1 MTVTANS
8 GVHHAKVPHQ
18 AITSGKGWSQE
29 QLATIAGL
37 STRTVQRIENGEQA
51 SLETLTAIA
60 AALGV
65 QVSDLNAQP
74 QQAMEEETPDEQRI
88 RRQVAAEGKLLSM
101 AVRFAVI
108 GVMLFA
114 INWFTHPQYLWSLWA
129 IGGMSLALVM
139 RAVRTLL
146 LRNVFSRW
154 HEQRLAHAAAL
165 ALNPPFDKTKFVI
178 RFYAYQGFC

>member
-1 MTVTANS
+1 ML
-8 GVHHAKVPHQ
+8 KYRIRPLRLE
-18 AITSGKGWSQE
+18 KGWSQE

-65 QVSDLNAQP
+65 QVRDLNAQP
-74 QQAMEEETPDEQRI
+74 QQTIEEAPDKQRL

-114 INWFTHPQYLWSLWA
+114 INWFTHPHYLWSLWA

-146 LRNVFSRW
+146 LRNVLSRW
-154 HEQRLAHAAAL
+154 QEQRLAQKL
-165 ALNPPFDKTKFVI
+165 RRLP
-178 RFYAYQGFC
+178 

>member
-1 MTVTANS
+1 MQ
-8 GVHHAKVPHQ
+8 KYRIRPLRLE
-18 AITSGKGWSQE
+18 KGWSQE

-51 SLETLTAIA
+51 SLETLSAIA
-60 AALGV
+60 AALNV
-65 QVSDLNAQP
+65 QVSDLNAP
-74 QQAMEEETPDEQRI
+74 PAQQAMAEEEASEEQRL

-114 INWFTHPQYLWSLWA
+114 VNWFTHPQYLWSLWA
-129 IGGMSLALVM
+129 IGGMSVALVM

-146 LRNVFSRW
+146 LHSVFSRW
-154 HEQRLAHAAAL
+154 QEQRLAHKL
-165 ALNPPFDKTKFVI
+165 RRLP
-178 RFYAYQGFC
+178 

>member
-1 MTVTANS
+1 MQ
-8 GVHHAKVPHQ
+8 KYRIRPLRLE
-18 AITSGKGWSQE
+18 KGWSQE

-65 QVSDLNAQP
+65 QVSNLNAQP
-74 QQAMEEETPDEQRI
+74 QQTTMGEETPDEQRL

-108 GVMLFA
+108 GA
-114 INWFTHPQYLWSLWA
+114 ILLAVNVFTHPHYLWSLWA

-146 LRNVFSRW
+146 FRNVFSRW
-154 HEQRLAHAAAL
+154 QEQRLAQKL
-165 ALNPPFDKTKFVI
+165 RRLP
-178 RFYAYQGFC
+178 

>member
-1 MTVTANS
+1 MQ
-8 GVHHAKVPHQ
+8 KYRIRPLRLE
-18 AITSGKGWSQE
+18 KGWSQE

-65 QVSDLNAQP
+65 QVSDLTSPP
-74 QQAMEEETPDEQRI
+74 QAETPSEVDEEQRI

-108 GVMLFA
+108 GALLFA
-114 INWFTHPQYLWSLWA
+114 INELTHPQYLWSLWA

-146 LRNVFSRW
+146 LCNVFSRW
-154 HEQRLAHAAAL
+154 QEQRLAQKL
-165 ALNPPFDKTKFVI
+165 RRLP
-178 RFYAYQGFC
+178 

>member
-1 MTVTANS
+1 MQ
-8 GVHHAKVPHQ
+8 KYRIRPLRLE
-18 AITSGKGWSQE
+18 KGWSQE
-29 QLATIAGL
+29 QLAAIAGL

-65 QVSDLNAQP
+65 QVSDLNAPP
-74 QQAMEEETPDEQRI
+74 QTPQEETPEAQRL

-108 GVMLFA
+108 GA
-114 INWFTHPQYLWSLWA
+114 ILLAVNVFTHPHYLWALWA
-129 IGGMSLALVM
+129 IGGMNLALIM

-154 HEQRLAHAAAL
+154 QEQRLAQKL
-165 ALNPPFDKTKFVI
+165 RRLP
-178 RFYAYQGFC
+178 

>member
-1 MTVTANS
+1 MQ
-8 GVHHAKVPHQ
+8 KYRIRPLRLE
-18 AITSGKGWSQE
+18 KGWSQE
-29 QLATIAGL
+29 QLATVAGL
-37 STRTVQRIENGEQA
+37 STSTVQRIENGEQA

-74 QQAMEEETPDEQRI
+74 QQTTMGEETPDEQRL

-108 GVMLFA
+108 GA
-114 INWFTHPQYLWSLWA
+114 ILLAVNVFTHPHYLWSLWA

-154 HEQRLAHAAAL
+154 QEQRLAQKL
-165 ALNPPFDKTKFVI
+165 RRLP
-178 RFYAYQGFC
+178 

>member
-1 MTVTANS
+1 MQ
-8 GVHHAKVPHQ
+8 KYRIRPLRLER
-18 AITSGKGWSQE
+18 GWSQE

-65 QVSDLNAQP
+65 QVRDLNAQP
-74 QQAMEEETPDEQRI
+74 QQIMEEEPDEQRL

-108 GVMLFA
+108 GALLFA
-114 INWFTHPQYLWSLWA
+114 INWFTHPHYLWSLWA

-154 HEQRLAHAAAL
+154 QEQRLAQKL
-165 ALNPPFDKTKFVI
+165 RRLP
-178 RFYAYQGFC
+178 

>member
-1 MTVTANS
+1 MQ
-8 GVHHAKVPHQ
+8 KYRIRPLRLE
-18 AITSGKGWSQE
+18 KGWSQE

-65 QVSDLNAQP
+65 QVRDLNAPP
-74 QQAMEEETPDEQRI
+74 QTPQEETPEAQRL

-108 GVMLFA
+108 GA
-114 INWFTHPQYLWSLWA
+114 ILLAVNVFTHPHYLWALWA
-129 IGGMSLALVM
+129 IGGMSLALIM

-154 HEQRLAHAAAL
+154 QEQRLAQKL
-165 ALNPPFDKTKFVI
+165 RRLP
-178 RFYAYQGFC
+178 